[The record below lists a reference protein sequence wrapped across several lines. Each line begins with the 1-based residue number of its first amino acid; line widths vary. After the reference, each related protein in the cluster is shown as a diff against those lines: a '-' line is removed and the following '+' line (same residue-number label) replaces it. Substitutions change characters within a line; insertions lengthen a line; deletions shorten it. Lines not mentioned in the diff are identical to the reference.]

1 MRRAIGGPRVV
12 HADPSGL
19 LVDAD
24 SEVAVYRNRIVMN
37 DFEDRH
43 ERNFD
48 VVSSVLGNN
57 AFPFRVRGVLHV
69 QVIMQIPG
77 GLASQQVD
85 IQRFRIRRP
94 WDAELDLGHRHGE
107 PRCKARSMERS
118 RAVTGETMAPD
129 GRGASAIG
137 ANVQAIFCM
146 EAVARQSR
154 NVHAPGGLA
163 SHGGQISSPRRRR
176 HDKCV
181 IVWPLRSADRSR
193 PPRCFMRK
201 VSPTAL
207 NPLKAAAVSAGS
219 TAILYFTYSEPLAFN
234 LIQRPIHLWKTDRGG
249 RGGGLADQFR
259 FVNRHSSPSA
269 LKGRT
274 PIL

>member
-1 MRRAIGGPRVV
+1 
-12 HADPSGL
+12 
-19 LVDAD
+19 
-24 SEVAVYRNRIVMN
+24 MN

-48 VVSSVLGNN
+48 VISSVLGNN
-57 AFPFRVRGVLHV
+57 AFPFRVGGVLHV

-154 NVHAPGGLA
+154 NVHAA
-163 SHGGQISSPRRRR
+163 
-176 HDKCV
+176 
-181 IVWPLRSADRSR
+181 
-193 PPRCFMRK
+193 
-201 VSPTAL
+201 
-207 NPLKAAAVSAGS
+207 
-219 TAILYFTYSEPLAFN
+219 
-234 LIQRPIHLWKTDRGG
+234 QRPSKPRWPDLVAAPAQT
-249 RGGGLADQFR
+249 
-259 FVNRHSSPSA
+259 
-269 LKGRT
+269 
-274 PIL
+274 